1 MTLLDTEFEVY
12 IVCPKC
18 KKKVRQR
25 EFHAHMKE
33 HVYRFFIKI
42 GRGEEL
48 ANSC

>member
-1 MTLLDTEFEVY
+1 MLLSEGCFEVY
-12 IVCPKC
+12 IVCPVC

-25 EFHAHMKE
+25 DFYRHMKE
-33 HVYRFFIKI
+33 HVYKFFIEI